1 MTSGQSTQETSAHG
15 ADPTQGRWLLV
26 GAGLLLQ
33 FSIGAVYAWSTFAK
47 AFQDAEPWTLTNVQ
61 ASLPFTV
68 TIAMIFI
75 GTYTGGRIQDKQGPR
90 VVALAGGVIYA
101 VGIIVA
107 SFARGEEQLW
117 LLIAGY
123 GVISGFGLG
132 VAYIVPIAMLQKW
145 FPDRKGLI
153 TGLAVGGFGFGAVL
167 TSPVAQWLI
176 GMDEAQPARAFL
188 PLGVAYLVMSLVGAS
203 FFKNPP
209 EGYVVP
215 GHEGGG
221 SDGSED
227 GSRDF
232 TQSEALRTPQWYLLT
247 AILALNTAVGIA
259 LISQAAGSASGI
271 AGYSATAAATVVGVL
286 AVFNGAGR
294 IVWAAA
300 SDYMGRMPAFAAMLG
315 LQGLCLVA
323 LPWAGNPALWFA
335 LAAVIYLCYGGGF
348 GTMPATAGD
357 YFGVKHAG
365 AIYGLMLI
373 AWSIAGVVGPILISW
388 LFGTGDPNY
397 TLGYTTMGVIG
408 LAAVLLTFVTK
419 KPQSRTAAAT

>member
-33 FSIGAVYAWSTFAK
+33 FSIGAVYAWSVFAK
-47 AFQDAEPWTLTNVQ
+47 AFQEAEPWTLSNVQ

-101 VGIIVA
+101 IGIILA

-176 GMDEAQPARAFL
+176 GMDTAQPARAFL

-215 GHEGGG
+215 GHEVGG
-221 SDGSED
+221 DGSED
-227 GSRDF
+227 KAVDF

-271 AGYSATAAATVVGVL
+271 AGYSAAAAATVVGVL
-286 AVFNGAGR
+286 AIFNGAGR

-323 LPWAGNPALWFA
+323 LPWAGNPVLWFA
-335 LAAVIYLCYGGGF
+335 LAAVVYLCYGGGF

-365 AIYGLMLI
+365 AIYGLMLV
-373 AWSIAGVVGPILISW
+373 AWSIAGVVGPILVSW

-419 KPQSRTAAAT
+419 KPKARETAAA